1 RARGD
6 DAQLLPDQRGQQGRF
21 PDVRPAD
28 ESHVAG
34 ALPGLARGLLV
45 LAAHASKL
53 EGEAKLRQATPG
65 FAGAR
70 QCRQLAVRR
79 WKYPSWE
86 KGLGRKREEDVGRR
100 RRTLPPGGPGSTI
113 RAAGLNGRVR
123 DGNGCVPRAMAAD
136 QHSPLRAPED
146 ERRIQG
152 KEVWRKASRSL
163 LPRVRQH
170 ETAVKCRAFAAM
182 MEREGG
188 EPSHTGD

>member
-1 RARGD
+1 DAEDGLPSGLRARGD
-6 DAQLLPDQRGQQGRF
+6 DAQLLPDQRVQQGRF

-34 ALPGLARGLLV
+34 ALPGLGRGLLV

-136 QHSPLRAPED
+136 QHVFVAEATRELL
-146 ERRIQG
+146 ERD
-152 KEVWRKASRSL
+152 AS
-163 LPRVRQH
+163 
-170 ETAVKCRAFAAM
+170 ETSERCRGA
-182 MEREGG
+182 ERL
-188 EPSHTGD
+188 SSWKR